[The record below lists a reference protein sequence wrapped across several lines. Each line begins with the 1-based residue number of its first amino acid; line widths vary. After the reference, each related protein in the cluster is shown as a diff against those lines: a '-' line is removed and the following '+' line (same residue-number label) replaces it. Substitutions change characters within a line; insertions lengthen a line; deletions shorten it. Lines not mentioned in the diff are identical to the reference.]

1 MTDEAINEL
10 AGTGIFRLRWGGVIR
25 KGQCRKGTSLPKLNV
40 IGKTD
45 LGLVRPG
52 NEDYIHLDETNMVFA
67 VCDGMGG
74 HQAGE
79 IAAMTAAQALQTTFS
94 AYAKGILDDPSLSL
108 GRTLPYSADLLIKS
122 IRLANRTVAG
132 EAARNAELSGMGTT
146 VVAVSFEADVMSV
159 AHVGDS
165 RAYRVDEDQ
174 LVPLTNDHSWVA
186 EMQRTHHLSEIE
198 ASQLI
203 GRNVI
208 TRALGVKNVVEVDL
222 RILKVKPGDIFLLC
236 SDGLCGYADDDDIF
250 AVAREA
256 RQDINRMANDLIQ
269 MANDRG
275 GADNV
280 SVIVIEVLEAAES
293 PLPEVEPMT
302 FPVETDIQQTA
313 EDEWLGRFS
322 VRSVEAH
329 EQVAPEPKAPPSKKV
344 LFGILLVFAVLAA
357 IIIFLATK

>member
-1 MTDEAINEL
+1 
-10 AGTGIFRLRWGGVIR
+10 
-25 KGQCRKGTSLPKLNV
+25 
-40 IGKTD
+40 
-45 LGLVRPG
+45 VRPG

-79 IAAMTAAQALQTTFS
+79 IAAMTAAQPLQTTFS
-94 AYAKGILDDPSLSL
+94 AYARGILDDPRLSL
-108 GRTLPYSADLLIKS
+108 ERTLPYSADLLVKS
-122 IRLANRTVAG
+122 IRLANRSVTG
-132 EAARNAELSGMGTT
+132 EAARNTELSGMGTT
-146 VVAVSFEADVMSV
+146 VVAVSFEADIMSV

-174 LVPLTNDHSWVA
+174 LVPLTSDHSWVA
-186 EMQRTHHLSEIE
+186 EMQRTHNLSEAE

-222 RILKVKPGDIFLLC
+222 RIIKVQPGDVFFLC
-236 SDGLCGYADDDDIF
+236 SDGLCGYADDDEIF
-250 AVAREA
+250 AVARKS
-256 RQDINRMANDLIQ
+256 RQDINRLAQDLIQ
-269 MANDRG
+269 MANNRG

-280 SVIVIEVLEAAES
+280 SVIVIEVLEAAAS
-293 PLPEVEPMT
+293 PLPEVEPIT

-322 VRSVEAH
+322 ARVIEAK
-329 EQVAPEPKAPPSKKV
+329 EQSTPEPKAPPNKKV
-344 LFGILLVFAVLAA
+344 LFGILLVFAVLAV